1 MAYIPAMTDTP
12 TIAVLRLFRARSFLE
27 SRLAPE
33 LGSVHGVGLNEL
45 LLLMQLSQ
53 APLQRLRRVDLAAR
67 LSVSQSTVTRMA
79 VPMEKIGLVA
89 READP
94 RDSRVGYVV
103 LTKSGRTLVANAE
116 KTFKRIASEIFR
128 DRWPA
133 KDVATLADLL
143 GRLTAALPGDLAA

>member
-1 MAYIPAMTDTP
+1 MTDTP
-12 TIAVLRLFRARSFLE
+12 TLAVLRLFRARSFLE

-45 LLLMQLSQ
+45 LLLMQLTQ

-67 LSVSQSTVTRMA
+67 LSVSQSTVTRMT

-103 LTKSGRTLVANAE
+103 LTKSGRTVAANAE
-116 KTFKRIASEIFR
+116 NI
-128 DRWPA
+128 PA
-133 KDVATLADLL
+133 HRVRRVPRPLGTERHRHAGRSARTPHRVATW
-143 GRLTAALPGDLAA
+143 